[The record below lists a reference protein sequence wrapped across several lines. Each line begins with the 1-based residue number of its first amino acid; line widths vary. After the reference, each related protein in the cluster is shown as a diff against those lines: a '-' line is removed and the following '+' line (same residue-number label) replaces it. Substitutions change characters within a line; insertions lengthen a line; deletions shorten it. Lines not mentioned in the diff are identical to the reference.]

1 MRADKN
7 KTQIVM
13 ARKCMDP
20 SYIAENAKMPLQT
33 VKNVINGNRSVR
45 PATIGKV
52 AKALQVD
59 VTEIMIE
66 EEKVQ

>member
-1 MRADKN
+1 MVADKN

-13 ARKCMDP
+13 ARTCMNPVD
-20 SYIAENAKMPLQT
+20 IAKKANMPLQT

-59 VTEIMIE
+59 VTEIMIKE
-66 EEKVQ
+66 DA

>member
-7 KTQIVM
+7 KMQIVM
-13 ARKCMDP
+13 ARTCMNTSDL
-20 SYIAENAKMPLQT
+20 AEKTGMPLQT

-45 PATIGKV
+45 PVTIGKV

-59 VTEIMIE
+59 VTEILIK
-66 EEKVQ
+66 EEK